1 MGMWAKK
8 LGRFFQ
14 QAVNLRIFDGVR
26 VPKAGS
32 QRHRGY
38 FQDHEYEL
46 LFEAAGTAQ
55 PGVEGP
61 SNGSILRGTGIGHLE
76 ISEF

>member
-1 MGMWAKK
+1 M
-8 LGRFFQ
+8 RFFQ

-26 VPKAGS
+26 VSKAGS
-32 QRHRGY
+32 LQRHRGY

-46 LFEAAGTAQ
+46 LFEAAGTAH
-55 PGVEGP
+55 PGVEGQ
-61 SNGSILRGTGIGHLE
+61 SNGSIHGNGDRSPLE